1 MALTAAVL
9 AGADAATGG
18 AGAEAAEPATGHLA
32 PGDTLGDLLD
42 LEALRG
48 FAPLVL
54 PWDGRDYDRVMPLGR
69 MAALMPYHSEVRPD
83 RSLAA
88 LNELADEARAG
99 RQVFFPLY
107 AERAPASGSSPE
119 TAGLFFLRGRPGAP
133 FALIAP
139 GGGFH
144 YVGSLHEGFP
154 YAQAIRRAGL
164 NSFVLRY
171 RPGQGGRVATEDMA
185 AALAFILREADGL
198 GVSRRGYS
206 LWGSSAGAR
215 MAAAIGSHGTA
226 AFGAAETPPPA
237 AVVMAYTGHSD
248 VGRREPDT
256 FAVVGERDGI
266 APPAR
271 MERRVAALRRLGA
284 RVAFRIYPGL
294 GHGFGPGEGTPA
306 EGWLDDAIAFWR
318 GSRAD

>member
-1 MALTAAVL
+1 MRRTTSLLTAALAAAVL
-9 AGADAATGG
+9 VGADAGTD
-18 AGAEAAEPATGHLA
+18 AGAAAPAAERLA

-42 LEALRG
+42 HEALRG

-54 PWDGRDYDRVMPLGR
+54 PWDGRDYDRAMPLGR
-69 MAALMPYHSEVRPD
+69 MAALMPYHSEIRPD

-107 AERAPASGSSPE
+107 GDRAPASGSSPE

-185 AALAFILREADGL
+185 AALSWIVRNAEALD
-198 GVSRRGYS
+198 VSPENYA

-226 AFGAAETPPPA
+226 AFGAGETPPPA

-266 APPAR
+266 ASPSAFIRALGTASGRAR
-271 MERRVAALRRLGA
+271 ERRPKGGSTRRSASGA
-284 RVAFRIYPGL
+284 RR
-294 GHGFGPGEGTPA
+294 GPIKS
-306 EGWLDDAIAFWR
+306 LCL
-318 GSRAD
+318 